1 MTQTY
6 TRKSNCI
13 RAARAELGPNAEPG
27 ADFILTEDA
36 GRFSWHRIEATGA
49 APNLTG
55 PDEAAGSPTNATV
68 ADGGRRQTKQALVVG
83 LLSRPEGAT
92 LDQIVAA
99 TGWQP
104 HSARGFIA
112 GAAKK
117 KLGLNVTTER
127 VTGPDRKK
135 ATVYRIAAHE
145 APPLA
150 STANAERS
158 AATSS

>member
-13 RAARAELGPNAEPG
+13 RAARAELGPDAEPG

-36 GRFSWHRIEATGA
+36 GRFSWSQID
-49 APNLTG
+49 APL
-55 PDEAAGSPTNATV
+55 ATV
-68 ADGGRRQTKQALVVG
+68 AASTAKPSVGAPDTRPKETKQALVVG

-92 LDQIVAA
+92 LDQVTAA

-104 HSARGFIA
+104 HSPRGFIA

-127 VTGPDRKK
+127 VAGPDGKK
-135 ATVYRIAAHE
+135 ATVYRIAAHQ